1 MNKII
6 SFFREASPIKL
17 ILISLIIAALSYFIQ
32 KPLPNIFMGLRLI
45 AFILFV
51 YGTIRLLNKK

>member
-1 MNKII
+1 MKRVIG
-6 SFFREASPIKL
+6 FFTDSSPLKL
-17 ILISLIIAALSYFIQ
+17 ILISIVIVVISYFIE

-51 YGTIRLLNKK
+51 YGAIRFLNRK

>member
-1 MNKII
+1 MTKVF

-17 ILISLIIAALSYFIQ
+17 ILISLGIAALSYFIQ

-51 YGTIRLLNKK
+51 YGTIRLLNRK

>member
-6 SFFREASPIKL
+6 SFFTDSSPLKL
-17 ILISLIIAALSYFIQ
+17 ILISIVIVVISYFIE
-32 KPLPNIFMGLRLI
+32 KPLPNVFMGLRLN

-51 YGTIRLLNKK
+51 YGAIRFLNRK

>member
-1 MNKII
+1 MKRVIGYFTD
-6 SFFREASPIKL
+6 SSPLKL
-17 ILISLIIAALSYFIQ
+17 ILISIVIVVISYFIE

-51 YGTIRLLNKK
+51 YGAIRFLNRK

>member
-6 SFFREASPIKL
+6 GFFRESSPIKL
-17 ILISLIIAALSYFIQ
+17 ILISIVLAVVSYFIQ

-51 YGTIRLLNKK
+51 YGTIRLLNRR

>member
-1 MNKII
+1 MNKVIG
-6 SFFREASPIKL
+6 FFKESSPLKL
-17 ILISLIIAALSYFIQ
+17 VLVSLGLVVLSYFIQ
-32 KPLPNIFMGLRLI
+32 KPLPNIFMGLRLV

>member
-1 MNKII
+1 MTKVF
-6 SFFREASPIKL
+6 SFFREVSPIKL
-17 ILISLIIAALSYFIQ
+17 ILISLGIAALSYFIQ

-51 YGTIRLLNKK
+51 YGTIRLLNRK

>member
-6 SFFREASPIKL
+6 SFFTEASSLKL
-17 ILISLIIAALSYFIQ
+17 IAISIGIAALSYFIE

-51 YGTIRLLNKK
+51 YGTIRFLNRK

>member
-1 MNKII
+1 MTKVL
-6 SFFREASPIKL
+6 SFFREASPFKL
-17 ILISLIIAALSYFIQ
+17 ILISIVIAVLSYFIQ
-32 KPLPNIFMGLRLI
+32 KPLPNVFMGLRLI

>member
-6 SFFREASPIKL
+6 SFFTDSSPLKL
-17 ILISLIIAALSYFIQ
+17 ILISIVIVVISYFIE

-51 YGTIRLLNKK
+51 YGAIRFLNRK

>member
-1 MNKII
+1 MNKVIGFFTGSSPLKLIII
-6 SFFREASPIKL
+6 SLA
-17 ILISLIIAALSYFIQ
+17 IAVLSYFIQ

-51 YGTIRLLNKK
+51 YGSIRLLNKK

>member
-6 SFFREASPIKL
+6 SFFTDSSPLKL
-17 ILISLIIAALSYFIQ
+17 ILISIVIVVISYFIE

-45 AFILFV
+45 AFILFF
-51 YGTIRLLNKK
+51 YGAIRFLNRK

>member
-6 SFFREASPIKL
+6 SFFTDSSPLKL
-17 ILISLIIAALSYFIQ
+17 ILISIVIVVISYFIE
-32 KPLPNIFMGLRLI
+32 KPLPNVFMGLRLI

-51 YGTIRLLNKK
+51 YGAIRFLNRK

>member
-6 SFFREASPIKL
+6 SFFRESSPIKL
-17 ILISLIIAALSYFIQ
+17 ILIIIVISAISCFIE

-51 YGTIRLLNKK
+51 YGTIRFLNRR

>member
-1 MNKII
+1 MNKV
-6 SFFREASPIKL
+6 SGFFKESSPLKL
-17 ILISLIIAALSYFIQ
+17 ILISLGIAVVSYFIQ

-51 YGTIRLLNKK
+51 YGTIRLLNRR

>member
-1 MNKII
+1 MNKIL
-6 SFFREASPIKL
+6 SFFTDSSPLKL
-17 ILISLIIAALSYFIQ
+17 ILISIVIVVISYFIE

-51 YGTIRLLNKK
+51 YGAIRFLNRK

>member
-1 MNKII
+1 MIKVF

-17 ILISLIIAALSYFIQ
+17 ILISLGIAALSYFIQ

-51 YGTIRLLNKK
+51 YGTIRLLNRK

>member
-6 SFFREASPIKL
+6 SFFTDSSPLKL
-17 ILISLIIAALSYFIQ
+17 ILISIVIVVISYFIE
-32 KPLPNIFMGLRLI
+32 KPLPNIFMGLRFI

-51 YGTIRLLNKK
+51 YGAIRFLNRK